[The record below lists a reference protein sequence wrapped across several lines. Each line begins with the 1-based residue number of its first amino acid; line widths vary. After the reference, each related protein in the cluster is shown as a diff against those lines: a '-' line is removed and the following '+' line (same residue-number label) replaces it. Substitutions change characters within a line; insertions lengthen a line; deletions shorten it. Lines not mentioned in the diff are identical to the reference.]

1 MAGRVFPM
9 GSGLYLV
16 AVMSRIHT
24 GLLDPAERIN
34 ANVSITLG
42 THSGV
47 LDQV

>member
-34 ANVSITLG
+34 VNVSITFG
-42 THSGV
+42 PHSGV